1 LLALHSYQYQYAE
14 ENSVHLFLHCNI
26 FGLIWHHI
34 YMWLGMSMVTPFD
47 VGIILISFLV
57 VVVSQRLTNLFY
69 RFYGLQLRGN
79 CGKKEI
85 IGSSMEK
92 YVLWCR
98 WLIKLSHSL
107 SCGWR
112 QSFLIFPSIIMV
124 GGSTP
129 SLFWA

>member
-1 LLALHSYQYQYAE
+1 
-14 ENSVHLFLHCNI
+14 
-26 FGLIWHHI
+26 
-34 YMWLGMSMVTPFD
+34 MWLGMSMVTPFD

-107 SCGWR
+107 SCG
-112 QSFLIFPSIIMV
+112 
-124 GGSTP
+124 
-129 SLFWA
+129 